1 MLRIVNMAGDDI
13 ALKTSDGDPKDGF
26 VIRKKTIAVITKKVK
41 SPLPVLFSASPK
53 ADETKTFFIN
63 YKAKLE
69 LKPIVTR
76 DANAPVTLTL
86 TKNGENQ
93 MKAQLTL
100 ERSYLSA
107 RVQSFS
113 LHWRED
119 LGSFCHC
126 VIVCSCL
133 LTFGSLQTRSMIG
146 EQNS

>member
-63 YKAKLE
+63 YKPKLE

-76 DANAPVTLTL
+76 NANAPVTLTL
-86 TKNGENQ
+86 TKNGEN
-93 MKAQLTL
+93 
-100 ERSYLSA
+100 
-107 RVQSFS
+107 
-113 LHWRED
+113 
-119 LGSFCHC
+119 
-126 VIVCSCL
+126 
-133 LTFGSLQTRSMIG
+133 
-146 EQNS
+146 